1 MKYLTK
7 EQVEKIAME
16 QLKYKWQHLYTFG
29 YPKKPFPTNYE
40 NDLSNVKVGI
50 YEGFFLKDDLGNMS
64 TEREIVN
71 SLLERAMLALD
82 DYLNA
87 GCKEERQKASE
98 KAKLV
103 YKEYY
108 GIEYINRNER

>member
-1 MKYLTK
+1 MEVSTHSLKKDSLKTK
-7 EQVEKIAME
+7 
-16 QLKYKWQHLYTFG
+16 
-29 YPKKPFPTNYE
+29 
-40 NDLSNVKVGI
+40 
-50 YEGFFLKDDLGNMS
+50 
-64 TEREIVN
+64 EREIVN
-71 SLLERAMLALD
+71 SLLEQAMIALD

-103 YKEYY
+103 YKEYF